1 MVVAITDVTPV
12 TPDQTLS
19 RRIRPP
25 RKTRP
30 DLRATLILATRV
42 SPRPRPTRS
51 KEFDSRAMR
60 KIDDGQE
67 ITFVLETDLAAN
79 TAGVNVFTAARLL
92 LKLH

>member
-1 MVVAITDVTPV
+1 MSSAIGVLE
-12 TPDQTLS
+12 LS
-19 RRIRPP
+19 IW
-25 RKTRP
+25 
-30 DLRATLILATRV
+30 
-42 SPRPRPTRS
+42 